1 MSGSAVEHLL
11 VLPQSVTAPTEA
23 PAEIPVSGDTLRA
36 ALDDAVDQYPALA
49 RFLGKNDAALPVAV
63 VLFADGQ
70 QVTDLAAPAPSNPSR
85 LRLVLPSSGG

>member
-11 VLPQSVTAPTEA
+11 VLPQSVTGPTES
-23 PAEIPVSGDTLRA
+23 PAEIPVFGNTLRA
-36 ALDDAVDQYPALA
+36 ALNDAVDRYPALA
-49 RFLGKNDAALPVAV
+49 RFLGGSDAALPVAV

-70 QVTDLAAPAPSNPSR
+70 QVTDLAAPAPSSPSR